1 MGRHDSPATRELSP
15 WCDWSWESERGGA
28 RGLQMRSLDQTCL
41 SQKSPRRR
49 DGAGRVEGGGAQ
61 AAAEARHSRL
71 CSSDAGVLNRVL
83 S

>member
-1 MGRHDSPATRELSP
+1 
-15 WCDWSWESERGGA
+15 
-28 RGLQMRSLDQTCL
+28 MRSLDQTCF